1 MPNFSN
7 LNFNDFRT
15 ITPLPSNNQTRGD
28 NFEPVIFK
36 PKPRGTSVR
45 PCTPESPCGAND
57 DNPNNPDTNKGI
69 STTTIAIIGGVVVL
83 ALAGG
88 YWFFTRKKQ

>member
-36 PKPRGTSVR
+36 PKPRGASVTTDLSQINQ
-45 PCTPESPCGAND
+45 PA
-57 DNPNNPDTNKGI
+57 KGI
-69 STTTIAIIGGVVVL
+69 STTTIAIIGGAVVL

-88 YWFFTRKKQ
+88 YWFFTRKKK

>member
-7 LNFNDFRT
+7 LNFNNFRT
-15 ITPLPSNNQTRGD
+15 VVPIDDNMQNPRGNVQT
-28 NFEPVIFK
+28 FQ
-36 PKPRGTSVR
+36 PKPRGSSVI
-45 PCTPESPCGAND
+45 PCSPEFPCGALSEAT
-57 DNPNNPDTNKGI
+57 NNPDTTNKI

>member
-15 ITPLPSNNQTRGD
+15 IAPLPGNNQTRGD
-28 NFEPVIFK
+28 VQPLR
-36 PKPRGTSVR
+36 PHPRGASVR
-45 PCTPESPCGAND
+45 PCTDKNPCISDDTTND
-57 DNPNNPDTNKGI
+57 PNNPDTTNKI

-88 YWFFTRKKQ
+88 YWFFTHKKK

>member
-28 NFEPVIFK
+28 VQTFQ
-36 PKPRGTSVR
+36 PKPRGSSVR
-45 PCTPESPCGAND
+45 PCTPEFPCGALD
-57 DNPNNPDTNKGI
+57 DTNNPDTTNKI